1 VLKSITSIGTPEDGV
16 LDGRLRE
23 TDEPLPSGGDKYE
36 VEIPNVTEIER
47 GDRYEGPRRGF

>member
-1 VLKSITSIGTPEDGV
+1 MAAS
-16 LDGRLRE
+16 E

-47 GDRYEGPRRGF
+47 GDRYEGPREAFGIHRQFRC